1 MSQVLK
7 ISGMS
12 LCCRYSIQVN
22 LYLSLT
28 EVFSPAHFYIQP
40 QENEKELDNFLSDL
54 TEFYIRCE
62 ENQEPAPLDTLRL
75 APSECR
81 VNQLVAVVWDVDQFW
96 YRARVRAIESLD
108 RVEIQFIDYGTRA
121 VYSKSQLYR
130 LPDKFVHEPPA
141 AICAQLCNLKS
152 GLWSQKAL
160 NRFQELV
167 GGGKVIEKKNLTSVI
182 VRGNFIEH
190 HNNEKTMVELFIVRD
205 GGCQE
210 NVADILVKEGL
221 ANWENTEKDDKIQE
235 MIPFKPNI
243 KEMLEDIT
251 IFLKIK
257 SPVKATC
264 SQIEALEKLR
274 SDFKHLE
281 NLFKTTKTENVSSL
295 IRFQRKVATDI
306 LLMASETSDLMT
318 ESR

>member
-7 ISGMS
+7 IS
-12 LCCRYSIQVN
+12 
-22 LYLSLT
+22 
-28 EVFSPAHFYIQP
+28 EVFSPDNFYIQL
-40 QENEKELDNFLSDL
+40 QENEKELDKFLRDL

-62 ENQEPAPLDTLRL
+62 ERQEPAALDTLRL

-81 VNQLVAVVWDVDQFW
+81 VDQLVAVVWDVDQFW
-96 YRARVRAIESLD
+96 YRARVRAIVSPD

-121 VYSKSQLYR
+121 VCSKSQLYR
-130 LPDKFVHEPPA
+130 LPEKFVHKPPA
-141 AICAQLCNLKS
+141 AMCAQLCNLKS

-160 NRFQELV
+160 NRFQDLV
-167 GGGKVIEKKNLTSVI
+167 GGGTVIEKKNLTSVI
-182 VRGNFIEH
+182 VRGNIIEH
-190 HNNEKTMVELFIVRD
+190 HNNDKTMVELFIVRD

-221 ANWENTEKDDKIQE
+221 ANLEHTEKDDKIQE
-235 MIPFKPNI
+235 MIPFKASI

-251 IFLKIK
+251 FFLKTK
-257 SPVKATC
+257 SSVRATC
-264 SQIEALEKLR
+264 SQIEALEKLK

-281 NLFKTTKTENVSSL
+281 NLFKTTKTENISSL

-318 ESR
+318 EL